1 MNMLQ
6 KCAESA
12 VKMGIAA
19 AAITAKSPPLKGGFA
34 IAAAAA
40 EEPGVGKEVHP

>member
-12 VKMGIAA
+12 VKIGIAA

-40 EEPGVGKEVHP
+40 AELGVGEEVDP

>member
-6 KCAESA
+6 KCAASA

-19 AAITAKSPPLKGGFA
+19 AAITAKSPPLKGGFV

-40 EEPGVGKEVHP
+40 AEPGIGGEVYP